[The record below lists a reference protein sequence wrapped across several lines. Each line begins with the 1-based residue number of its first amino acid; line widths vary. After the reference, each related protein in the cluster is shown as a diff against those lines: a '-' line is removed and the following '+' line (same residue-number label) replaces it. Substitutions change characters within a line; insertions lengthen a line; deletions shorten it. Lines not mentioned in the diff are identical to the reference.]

1 MESVIGSDSIPIYS
15 EFALTARHESLPER
29 IARLGQKAAPSHGTP
44 LFCVPGQIG
53 KQASPFATTIFEKG
67 LVISVNESQLG
78 LFYGLSFLCVALAF
92 AFAAYLYLW
101 VKKQKT
107 ENAKI
112 QEVSL
117 LIKQGANTFMRR
129 EYLVLAK
136 FAAVAAIVILILL
149 PSPIW
154 TGSPVDNIS
163 MGIAYLC
170 GTALSAIA
178 GKIGI
183 LVATLSNGRTAEAA
197 QKGIKPAFLIGF
209 RGGAVMGLLVVGCS
223 LLGVAAVLMITGD
236 SSILLG
242 FSFGAS
248 SLALFA
254 KAGGGIFTKTADVS
268 ADLTGKVELGIPEDD
283 PRNPAV
289 IADNVGD
296 NVGDVAGMGADL
308 FDSNVAAM
316 ASALVLAQSLSGGD
330 FNNVS
335 MVFCYAI
342 LGLFASIIGIATARV
357 GKKGDPTTA
366 LNSSTYVTTAIYL
379 VLTAIATA
387 LFPGFSWRI
396 WGAAAVGLLVGVI
409 IGITTDYFTDDSK
422 PPVQKVAKASS
433 SGPAFTVLSGISYGF
448 ISALPAMVG
457 IAVSALVAYKLCEPM
472 GEGYAIFG
480 ISMAAVG
487 MLSIVGMIISND
499 AYGPIVDNAR
509 GLAEMGGL
517 GEETIRTADELDSAG
532 NTVKAVTK
540 GFSISAAGLTV
551 ISLLGAFMSEANDAL
566 AAAGREL
573 ITGFDIM
580 SPTVFFGVLVGA
592 VVPAV
597 FSAMLILGVDKNAQ
611 RMVAEIHRQ
620 FNSIKGLREGKPGV
634 KPEYDKCIDIATSGS
649 LRELIPAGLMTI
661 IATIIVGFIG
671 GPSAI
676 GGFLLGNIVSGL
688 LLALFMSNAG
698 GLWDNCKKYIEAG
711 AEGGKGSDS
720 HKAAVIGDTVGDP
733 FKDTAGPSINT
744 QITVVSLVSSLLS
757 SVFVMFSFFG

>member
-1 MESVIGSDSIPIYS
+1 MESHLS
-15 EFALTARHESLPER
+15 
-29 IARLGQKAAPSHGTP
+29 
-44 LFCVPGQIG
+44 
-53 KQASPFATTIFEKG
+53 
-67 LVISVNESQLG
+67 
-78 LFYGLSFLCVALAF
+78 LFYGLSFLTVVLAF

-107 ENAKI
+107 VNAKI
-112 QEVSL
+112 QEVSA
-117 LIKQGANTFMRR
+117 LIKEGANTFMRR
-129 EYLVLAK
+129 EYTILAK
-136 FAAVAAIVILILL
+136 FAAVAAVLILLFL

-154 TGSPVDNIS
+154 QGDPVPNIS
-163 MGIAYLC
+163 MAVAYIA
-170 GTALSAIA
+170 GTVLSAIA

-183 LVATLSNGRTAEAA
+183 LVATLSNGRAAEGA
-197 QKGIKPAFLIGF
+197 QKGLKPAFLIGF

-223 LLGVAAVLMITGD
+223 LFGVAAVLMLTGD

-254 KAGGGIFTKTADVS
+254 KAGGGIFTKAADVA
-268 ADLTGKVELGIPEDD
+268 ADLTGKVELGIAEDD

-316 ASALVLAQSLSGGD
+316 SSALVIAQSLSGGA
-330 FNNVS
+330 FANTS

-342 LGLFASIIGIATARV
+342 LGLLASVVGIATARV
-357 GKKGDPTTA
+357 GKNGNPTRA
-366 LNSSTYVTTAIYL
+366 LNSSTYVTTAIFL
-379 VLTAIATA
+379 ALTAGATL
-387 LFPGFSWRI
+387 LFEGFSWRI
-396 WGAAAVGLLVGVI
+396 WGASAVGLLVGVI
-409 IGITTDYFTDDSK
+409 IGIATDYFTDESK
-422 PPVQKVAKASS
+422 PIVRKVAHASG
-433 SGPAFTVLSGISYGF
+433 SGPAFTILSGVSYGF
-448 ISALPAMVG
+448 ISALPAMLG

-472 GEGYAIFG
+472 GDGYAIFG

-509 GLAEMGGL
+509 GLAEMGDL

-540 GFSISAAGLTV
+540 GFSIGAAGLTV
-551 ISLLGAFMSEANDAL
+551 ISLLGAFMSEANAAL
-566 AAAGREL
+566 AEAGKAL

-580 SPTVFFGVLVGA
+580 SPTVFFGILIGA
-592 VVPAV
+592 AIPAV

-620 FNSIKGLREGKPGV
+620 FASIPGLKEGREDA
-634 KPEYDKCIDIATSGS
+634 KPEYGKCIDIATTGA
-649 LRELIPAGLMTI
+649 LRELIPAGLMSI
-661 IATIIVGFIG
+661 VATLVVGFIG
-671 GPSAI
+671 GPLAI

-688 LLALFMSNAG
+688 LLALFMSNSG
-698 GLWDNCKKYIEAG
+698 GLWDNSKKYVEAG
-711 AEGGKGSDS
+711 NEGGKGSEA
-720 HKAAVIGDTVGDP
+720 HKSAVIGDTVGDP

-757 SVFVMFSFFG
+757 SLFVLFSIFD

>member
-1 MESVIGSDSIPIYS
+1 MES
-15 EFALTARHESLPER
+15 
-29 IARLGQKAAPSHGTP
+29 
-44 LFCVPGQIG
+44 
-53 KQASPFATTIFEKG
+53 
-67 LVISVNESQLG
+67 
-78 LFYGLSFLCVALAF
+78 LFYGLSFLTVAIAF

-101 VKKQKT
+101 VKKQRTVNKR
-107 ENAKI
+107 I
-112 QEVSL
+112 MEVSL
-117 LIKQGANTFMRR
+117 LIKEGANTFMRR
-129 EYLVLAK
+129 EYRVLAK
-136 FAAVAAIVILILL
+136 FALVAAVLILVLL

-154 TGSPVDNIS
+154 QGEPLDNVS
-163 MGIAYLC
+163 MAVAYLA
-170 GTALSAIA
+170 GTILSAIA

-223 LLGVAAVLMITGD
+223 LFGVAAVLWITGD

-268 ADLTGKVELGIPEDD
+268 ADLTGKVELGIAEDD

-316 ASALVLAQSLSGGD
+316 TSALVIAQSLAGD
-330 FNNVS
+330 GTANVA

-342 LGLFASIIGIATARV
+342 LGLLASIIGIATARV
-357 GKKGDPTTA
+357 GKNGNPTRA
-366 LNSSTYVTTAIYL
+366 LNSSTYVTTAIFL
-379 VLTAIATA
+379 VLTAGATA
-387 LFPGFSWRI
+387 LIEGFSWRI
-396 WGAAAVGLLVGVI
+396 WGASTVGLLVGVI
-409 IGITTDYFTDDSK
+409 IGITTDYFTDDTK
-422 PPVQKVAKASS
+422 PIVRKVAHASG
-433 SGPAFTVLSGISYGF
+433 SGPAFTVLSGVSYGF

-472 GEGYAIFG
+472 GDGYAVFG

-540 GFSISAAGLTV
+540 GFSIGAAGLTV
-551 ISLLGAFMSEANDAL
+551 ISLLGAFMSEANAAL
-566 AAAGREL
+566 AAAGKPL

-580 SPTVFFGVLVGA
+580 SPTVFFGVLIGA
-592 VVPAV
+592 AIPAV

-620 FNSIKGLREGKPGV
+620 FQSIPGLKEGKEDA
-634 KPEYDKCIDIATSGS
+634 KPEYGKCIDIATSGA

-661 IATIIVGFIG
+661 VVTLIVGFIG

-698 GLWDNCKKYIEAG
+698 GLWDNSKKYVESG
-711 AEGGKGSDS
+711 EEGGKGSEA

-744 QITVVSLVSSLLS
+744 QITVVSLVASLMSSI
-757 SVFVMFSFFG
+757 FVLFSIF

>member
-1 MESVIGSDSIPIYS
+1 M
-15 EFALTARHESLPER
+15 
-29 IARLGQKAAPSHGTP
+29 
-44 LFCVPGQIG
+44 
-53 KQASPFATTIFEKG
+53 
-67 LVISVNESQLG
+67 ESQLS
-78 LFYGLSFLCVALAF
+78 LFYGLSFLTVAVAF

-101 VKKQKT
+101 VKMQKT
-107 ENAKI
+107 GNARI
-112 QEVSL
+112 QEVSA
-117 LIKQGANTFMRR
+117 LIREGANTFMRR
-129 EYLVLAK
+129 EYKILAK
-136 FAAVAAIVILILL
+136 FALVAALVILVLL

-154 TGSPVDNIS
+154 QGNPLENVA
-163 MGIAYLC
+163 MAVAYIA
-170 GTALSAIA
+170 GTVLSAIA

-183 LVATLSNGRTAEAA
+183 LVATLSNARTAEGA

-209 RGGAVMGLLVVGCS
+209 RGGAVMGLLVVGFS
-223 LLGVAAVLMITGD
+223 LLGVAVVLMLTGD
-236 SSILLG
+236 SGILLG

-254 KAGGGIFTKTADVS
+254 KAGGGIFTKTADIS

-316 ASALVLAQSLSGGD
+316 ASALVIAQSLSGGALA
-330 FNNVS
+330 NVS

-342 LGLFASIIGIATARV
+342 LGLLASVIGIATARI
-357 GKKGDPTTA
+357 GRNGNPTRA
-366 LNSSTYVTTAIYL
+366 LNSSTYVTTGIFLA
-379 VLTAIATA
+379 LTAAATA
-387 LFPGFSWRI
+387 IFEGFSWRI
-396 WGAAAVGLLVGVI
+396 WGASAVGLLVGVI

-422 PPVQKVAKASS
+422 PIVRRVAHASG

-472 GEGYAIFG
+472 GEGYAVFG

-540 GFSISAAGLTV
+540 GFSIAAAGLTV
-551 ISLLGAFMSEANDAL
+551 ISLLGAFMAEVNGAL
-566 AAAGREL
+566 EAAGRAL

-580 SPTVFFGVLVGA
+580 SPTVFFGVLIGA
-592 VVPAV
+592 AVPAV

-611 RMVAEIHRQ
+611 RMVQEIHRQ
-620 FNSIKGLREGKPGV
+620 FDSIPGLREGRKGV
-634 KPEYDKCIDIATSGS
+634 KPEYGKCIDIATSGA
-649 LRELIPAGLMTI
+649 LRELIPAGLMSI
-661 IATIIVGFIG
+661 AATIAVGFIG
-671 GPSAI
+671 GPLAI

-688 LLALFMSNAG
+688 LIALFMSNAG
-698 GLWDNCKKYIEAG
+698 GLWDNAKKYIESG
-711 AEGGKGSDS
+711 AEGGKGSKA

-744 QITVVSLVSSLLS
+744 QITVVSLVSSLMSSLFVWF
-757 SVFVMFSFFG
+757 SVFH